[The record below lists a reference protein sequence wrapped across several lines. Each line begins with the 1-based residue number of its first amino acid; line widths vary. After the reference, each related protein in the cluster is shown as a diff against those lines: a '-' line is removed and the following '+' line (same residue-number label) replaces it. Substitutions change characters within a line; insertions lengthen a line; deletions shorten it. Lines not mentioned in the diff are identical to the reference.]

1 MTLGATSV
9 APIFF
14 ISVFLLVENDFSDR
28 LVARV
33 ARLENELDNLEEN
46 IVSPRYH
53 VERSQKALQLALTE
67 LAEKESE
74 NVVQELIS
82 IINQVPAFVG
92 QAWTDAGTL
101 RTQLGSQLDI
111 WRQVQLEYDESQ
123 AQDEPEESEQIEDA
137 LASTPSGLTDDFLDS
152 VRLGDIIEP
161 TKMGSIRRKPGS
173 RPESLP
179 KVRRAQTELKKSSD

>member
-1 MTLGATSV
+1 MSE
-9 APIFF
+9 
-14 ISVFLLVENDFSDR
+14 ENDFSDR

-67 LAEKESE
+67 LGEKESE